1 MESMNETLHQMWD
14 ARPVRLPREQ
24 GSEAKFLGVCEG
36 IGVRYQID
44 PTLVRI
50 FLFSSLFR
58 RRLSVISHRL
68 VDNAKIF
75 SG

>member
-1 MESMNETLHQMWD
+1 MNETLHQMWD
-14 ARPVRLPREQ
+14 TRPVRLPREQ
-24 GSEAKFLGVCEG
+24 ASEAKFLGVCEG

-50 FLFSSLFR
+50 FFVLFAFFR